1 MTAVTSV
8 APYLSLLEEPDVDLK
23 VHALESIYAHVDD
36 LWAEIANKINDIEDL
51 FDDDSFTHRS
61 LAALVAS
68 KIYYN
73 LGDYD
78 SAVKYALYSGDSFN
92 TNEQSEFVQTIVS
105 KCIEKYIQAS
115 KLKFS
120 DASVQIDPQLTKVFE
135 SMLDRCVKNNDIKLA
150 LGIAIESYRLDIVS
164 SMVSN
169 MNHSNVSE
177 EQITSLLTYV
187 LEIVTTVID
196 DIKFKNNAL
205 NETVGLLLNLPNP
218 DYFIITKVIVQ
229 LNDSLL
235 AHRVFKDL
243 LNSSDKSLIAY
254 QVAFD
259 LVSVA
264 SQDLLTKS
272 IQLLN
277 NDPKLDSTNEDLVKV
292 TKILSGVPTCDLDI
306 TFLSNNNKADVNIIN
321 ATKKALDGRNS
332 LYHSAV
338 TFASSF
344 MFSGTTDDSFYRS
357 NLDWLG
363 KANNWSKFSATA
375 AFGAIHMGNLA
386 QGKAILDP
394 YLPGNTSNA
403 FTNGG
408 SLYGLGLI
416 YAGQQKEV
424 LDYLKGYI
432 MDNYGNV
439 SNDDIDI
446 TVHGACLGLGISAMG
461 LSDESLCDD
470 LKSVLFAD
478 SAIASQAAA
487 LALGLVMVG
496 TGNEELINDMITYAQ
511 ETKHETII
519 RGLCIAIA
527 LICFGQENAAES
539 TIEQLLE
546 SQDAMLRYGAC
557 YTIGLAYCGTSNK
570 LAIKRLLHIAVSDSN
585 DNVRRAAVM
594 NLGFILLKDY
604 TKVPTVVE
612 LLSQSHNPYV
622 RYGAAMALGIS
633 CSGRALKAAVDVLE
647 PLCNDQVDFVR
658 QGATIATS
666 MILIQQ
672 NEKTYP
678 AVKEFREKLSKS
690 ISNKHEEALARFG
703 STISQGILDAGGR
716 NVSIQ
721 LENIQTNTLNT
732 KAIVGLTI
740 FTQHWYW
747 YPLTHFL
754 NLSFTPT
761 SIMAITKDLKVPKLK
776 INCHAKEDVFDY
788 PPKMEIQVEKQKEK
802 VSTAV
807 LSTTNRSRRVK
818 KAKKIVKDEDAMDID
833 GDEKKN
839 EEDPEKKSNEEKSD
853 EPKDGDDTFKSHYV
867 EEPYQ
872 FENMT
877 RVVPA
882 QMKYVT
888 FSKTERFQPVRK
900 FKGLNGVVVVA
911 DSKEGEEFEDIKIL
925 REKSIS
931 PEQQQQQQQQPA
943 PTVAETSGSH
953 VTFIDET
960 TPGA

>member
-1 MTAVTSV
+1 MTAITSV
-8 APYLSLLEEPDVDLK
+8 GPYLSLLEEKDVDLK
-23 VHALESIYAHVDD
+23 VYALESLNSHADD
-36 LWAEIANKINDIEDL
+36 LWAEIANNINDIEDL
-51 FDDDSFTHRS
+51 FDDESFPHRS
-61 LAALVAS
+61 LAALLAS

-73 LGDYD
+73 LGDYE
-78 SAVKYALYSGDSFN
+78 SSVKYSLLAGDAFN
-92 TNEQSEFVQTIVS
+92 TSENSEFVQTIVS
-105 KCIEKYIQAS
+105 KCIERYI
-115 KLKFS
+115 KLSQEKFS
-120 DASVQIDPQLTKVFE
+120 NPKLTIDPQLLKVFQ
-135 SMLDRCVKNNDIKLA
+135 SMLERCVQNDEIKLA
-150 LGIAIESYRLDIVS
+150 LGIAIESYRLDIVTEIINS
-164 SMVSN
+164 VKSKSDN
-169 MNHSNVSE
+169 SE
-177 EQITSLLTYV
+177 DYVVGLITYV
-187 LEIVTTVID
+187 LTIVTSVMD
-196 DIKFKNNAL
+196 DIKFKTIAL
-205 NETVGLLLNLPNP
+205 NELVSLLLSVENP
-218 DYFIITKVIVQ
+218 DYFTITKVIVQ
-229 LNDSLL
+229 LNDSNL
-235 AHRVFKDL
+235 AHRIFKDL
-243 LNSSDKSLIAY
+243 LLSKDKLLIGY

-264 SQDLLTKS
+264 TQELLSKLVE
-272 IQLLN
+272 LLDADSAIDS
-277 NDPKLDSTNEDLVKV
+277 NDESYLKCK
-292 TKILSGVPTCDLDI
+292 KILSGIPTCDLDI
-306 TFLSNNNKADVNIIN
+306 TFLSNNNKTDINIIT

-338 TFASSF
+338 TFSSAF
-344 MFSGTTDDSFYRS
+344 MYSGTTDDSFYRS

-375 AFGAIHMGNLA
+375 AFGAIHKGNLA

-394 YLPGNTSNA
+394 YLPGKTSNA

-416 YAGQQKEV
+416 YAGQHKDV
-424 LDYLKGYI
+424 LDYLKDYI
-432 MDNYGNV
+432 MSNYGNV
-439 SNDDIDI
+439 SDPDVDV

-461 LSDESLCDD
+461 LSDEALCDD

-496 TGNEELINDMITYAQ
+496 TGNQELINDMITYAQ

-527 LICFGQENAAES
+527 LISFGHENDAEPV
-539 TIEQLLE
+539 INQLLE

-557 YTIGLAYCGTSNK
+557 HTIGLAYCGTSNK
-570 LAIKRLLHIAVSDSN
+570 LAIKRLLHVAVSDSN

-594 NLGFILLKDY
+594 NLGFVLLKDY

-633 CSGRALKAAVDVLE
+633 CSGRALKSAIDVLE
-647 PLCNDQVDFVR
+647 PLCNDSVDFVR
-658 QGATIATS
+658 QGATIAKS

-690 ISNKHEEALARFG
+690 ISNKHEEGLARFG
-703 STISQGILDAGGR
+703 STIAQGILDAGGR

-721 LENIQTNTLNT
+721 LENTQTNTLNT

-761 SIMAITKDLKVPKLK
+761 SIMAITEDLKVPQFK
-776 INCHAKEDVFDY
+776 INCHSKEDVFGY
-788 PPKMEIQVEKQKEK
+788 PPKLETQVEKQKEK
-802 VSTAV
+802 VATAV
-807 LSTTNRSRRVK
+807 LSTTNRAKRTQK
-818 KAKKIVKDEDAMDID
+818 KSKKDDDAMDID
-833 GDEKKN
+833 E
-839 EEDPEKKSNEEKSD
+839 D
-853 EPKDGDDTFKSHYV
+853 EPKKEVEEGDESKISDGVDNEELQDNLFKSLYV
-867 EEPYQ
+867 TEPYQ
-872 FENMT
+872 FDNMT

-882 QMKYVT
+882 QLKYVT
-888 FSKTERFQPVRK
+888 FSKNERFTPVRK
-900 FKGLNGVVVVA
+900 FKGLNGVVVIQ
-911 DSKEGEEFEDIKIL
+911 DSQNGEKFEEIKTL
-925 REKSIS
+925 REKSI
-931 PEQQQQQQQQPA
+931 PPA
-943 PTVAETSGSH
+943 AAAAVITT
-953 VTFIDET
+953 TET
-960 TPGA
+960 TPAEASTITESAAPGV